1 MFVYN
6 KRNHRD
12 RRKCLTR
19 NKKLSKLNIMIALQK
34 PVRPATGGE
43 PAGSPLFYFKET
55 VYMPKI
61 FLNYNQQIEKL
72 KNEKNLLIDD

>member
-43 PAGSPLFYFKET
+43 HAGAPSFYL
-55 VYMPKI
+55 VGGKI
-61 FLNYNQQIEKL
+61 
-72 KNEKNLLIDD
+72 LIRSEQRP